1 MTDRNRDLV
10 PVKRKKFYFE
20 PQLIAVEKGGK
31 SES

>member
-10 PVKRKKFYFE
+10 PVKRKKFCFE
-20 PQLIAVEKGGK
+20 PQLIGVEKGGK